1 MQTPDTTPETMSEPM
16 DTTGTGFDDTDGDWI
31 ESPVDDATYDVLM
44 ALASKLEAIDT
55 YQAYAEDGNPQLW
68 RELAQD
74 ERRHAERLYG
84 ELQQRMAGGR

>member
-1 MQTPDTTPETMSEPM
+1 
-16 DTTGTGFDDTDGDWI
+16 
-31 ESPVDDATYDVLM
+31 M

-55 YQAYAEDGNPQLW
+55 YQAYAEDGNPELW

-84 ELQQRMAGGR
+84 ELRQRMGSGR